1 MQHINI
7 VGHSGC
13 GLELIENDL
22 ILKYTIDN
30 SYRNRLLKQ
39 CEKQQTFCLNQNSQ
53 NITIPKVINQINDS
67 TKYGFVMEYF
77 RANDF
82 ISFLEI
88 SLIEEILIKIKY
100 LIEFVDENIKSSPIT
115 VIDKNVILKKF
126 KEVEENINKRFFDKF
141 VNILNLIEIKLN
153 RMSDN
158 ISLPLGLCHGD
169 LTFSNVLV
177 QNENIVLIDFLDS
190 FIETPLQDIVKLRQD
205 TSHLWSLNLIHK
217 ECDRIKIKIIM
228 KFLDS
233 YIEDYFSKYDFY
245 REYYLIFQQINLLRI
260 VPYAKDEKIVN
271 YLLNELKKLGEK

>member
-1 MQHINI
+1 MKR
-7 VGHSGC
+7 
-13 GLELIENDL
+13 LI
-22 ILKYTIDN
+22 
-30 SYRNRLLKQ
+30 NRLIQLVITLIGVSFL
-39 CEKQQTFCLNQNSQ
+39 TFCLNQNSQ

-82 ISFLEI
+82 ILFLEI

-177 QNENIVLIDFLDS
+177 QNEKIVLIDFLDS
-190 FIETPLQDIVKLRQD
+190 FIEKNKLYD
-205 TSHLWSLNLIHK
+205 SKHKNCKLFHLMMNISTLC
-217 ECDRIKIKIIM
+217 E
-228 KFLDS
+228 
-233 YIEDYFSKYDFY
+233 
-245 REYYLIFQQINLLRI
+245 
-260 VPYAKDEKIVN
+260 
-271 YLLNELKKLGEK
+271 